1 VLENEKNEARWLTRD
16 DTQAPRLHT
25 AQWNDDI
32 HHCWH
37 VLLTGESDAY
47 YEDFVEEPVAK
58 LARCLAEGF
67 AYQGEPFR
75 HTGHRRGEPSGHL
88 PPSAFVAFLQNHDQI
103 GNRAMGERI
112 SALAPPDKLVL
123 ARAGLILSPQIPM
136 LYMGE
141 EWAAS
146 SPFQFF
152 VDFAPDEE
160 LSKAVREGRRREFSR
175 FPAFAD
181 PEAAARIPDPTD
193 EATFVRSRL
202 EWEEAARSPHRDVRE
217 EVRGLLR
224 LRHVAVVPL
233 TKTRYRGAQVR
244 RPSSDAL
251 EVNWRF
257 DGGDLSLWANFGGEP
272 VMAEVPEG
280 GRVLWI
286 SPGLRPRGREVELA
300 PWTGIFHVVDRV

>member
-1 VLENEKNEARWLTRD
+1 M
-16 DTQAPRLHT
+16 
-25 AQWNDDI
+25 
-32 HHCWH
+32 
-37 VLLTGESDAY
+37 LLTGESDAY
-47 YEDFVEEPVAK
+47 YEDFIEEPVAK
-58 LARCLAEGF
+58 LARCLGEGF

-75 HTGHRRGEPSGHL
+75 HTGHPRGEPSGHL

-112 SALAPPDKLVL
+112 SALASPDTLAL

-146 SPFQFF
+146 NPFQFF

-181 PEAAARIPDPTD
+181 PNAAARIPDPTD
-193 EATFVRSRL
+193 EPTFVRSRL
-202 EWEEAARSPHRDVRE
+202 DWDEAARSPHREVRE

-224 LRHVAVVPL
+224 LRHEEVVPL

-244 RPSSDAL
+244 RPSPDAL
-251 EVNWRF
+251 EVTWRF
-257 DGGDLSLWANFGGEP
+257 EGGALSFGANFGDAP
-272 VMAEVPEG
+272 VTAEVPEN
-280 GRVLWI
+280 GRVLW
-286 SPGLRPRGREVELA
+286 SNARLHQRGAQVELT